1 MAQIQVRFLGTGTS
15 QGIPMIACTCEVCR
29 STDPCDQRLR
39 VSMHI
44 ETEGKS
50 FIIDTGPDFRQQ
62 ILRAGIQRVDAVL
75 YTHEHKDHTAGM
87 DDIRGFNYAQKA
99 SIPLYA
105 QAPVIDQL
113 KREFAYAFA
122 EDKYPGVPEIEVH
135 EITNQPFTIAGI
147 TIIPILVKHYY
158 LDVLGFRFGD
168 FTYITDANFIS
179 DEELEKVKGTQVLVI
194 NALRKTTHISHFTLD
209 EALEVIDK
217 IKPKAAYITHI
228 SHMMGL
234 HADVTKELPAH
245 VHLAYDGLTLSV
257 S

>member
-1 MAQIQVRFLGTGTS
+1 MAQTQVRFLGTGTS
-15 QGIPMIACTCEVCR
+15 QGIPMIACSCEVCR

-44 ETEGKS
+44 ETQGKS

-87 DDIRGFNYAQKA
+87 DDIRGFNYAQKS

-135 EITNQPFTIAGI
+135 EITNQPFVIAGVS
-147 TIIPILVKHYY
+147 IIPILVKHYF

-168 FTYITDANFIS
+168 FTYITDANFIV
-179 DEELEKVKGTQVLVI
+179 DEELEKVKGSKVLVI

-217 IKPKAAYITHI
+217 IKPEKAYITHI

-234 HADVTKELPAH
+234 HAEVEKELPPH
-245 VHLAYDGLTLSV
+245 VHLAYDGLTLHV
-257 S
+257 

>member
-1 MAQIQVRFLGTGTS
+1 
-15 QGIPMIACTCEVCR
+15 MIACTCEVCR

-87 DDIRGFNYAQKA
+87 DDIRGFNYAQKS

-135 EITNQPFTIAGI
+135 EITNQPFTIDGVA
-147 TIIPILVKHYY
+147 IIPILVKHYY

-179 DEELEKVKGTQVLVI
+179 DEELEKVKGTQVLVL

-217 IKPKAAYITHI
+217 VKPKIAYITHI

-234 HADVTKELPAH
+234 HAEVTKELPAH
-245 VHLAYDGLTLSV
+245 VHLAYDGLTLTV

>member
-1 MAQIQVRFLGTGTS
+1 MSQVHVRFLGTGTS
-15 QGIPMIACTCEVCR
+15 QGIPMIACSCEVCR

-62 ILRAGIQRVDAVL
+62 ILRAGIQQVDAVL

-87 DDIRGFNYAQKA
+87 DDIRGFNYAQKS

-105 QAPVIDQL
+105 QAPVIEQL

-135 EITNQPFTIAGI
+135 EIENRPFTIAGVS
-147 TIIPILVKHYY
+147 IIPILVKHYY

-179 DEELEKVKGTQVLVI
+179 DEELDKVRGSKVIVI

-209 EALEVIDK
+209 EALEVIEK
-217 IKPKAAYITHI
+217 IKPEKAYITHI

-234 HADVTKELPAH
+234 HAEVEKELPAH
-245 VHLAYDGLTLSV
+245 VHLAFDGLTLEV
-257 S
+257 

>member
-1 MAQIQVRFLGTGTS
+1 
-15 QGIPMIACTCEVCR
+15 MIACSCEVCR

-87 DDIRGFNYAQKA
+87 DDIRGFNYAQKS

-105 QAPVIDQL
+105 QAPVIEQL

-135 EITNQPFTIAGI
+135 EIENRPFTIAGVS
-147 TIIPILVKHYY
+147 IIPILVKHYY

-179 DEELEKVKGTQVLVI
+179 DEELEKVKGSQVLVI
-194 NALRKTTHISHFTLD
+194 NALRKTTHISHFTLE
-209 EALEVIDK
+209 EALEVIEK
-217 IKPKAAYITHI
+217 IKPKKAYITHI

-234 HADVTKELPAH
+234 HAEVEKELPPH
-245 VHLAYDGLTLSV
+245 VHLAFDGLTLEV
-257 S
+257 

>member
-1 MAQIQVRFLGTGTS
+1 
-15 QGIPMIACTCEVCR
+15 MIACSCEVCR

-87 DDIRGFNYAQKA
+87 DDIRGFNYAQKS

-105 QAPVIDQL
+105 QAPVIEQL

-135 EITNQPFTIAGI
+135 EIENRPFTIAGVS
-147 TIIPILVKHYY
+147 IIPILVKHYY

-179 DEELEKVKGTQVLVI
+179 DEELEKVKGSQVLVI
-194 NALRKTTHISHFTLD
+194 NALRKTTHISHFTLE
-209 EALEVIDK
+209 EALEVIEK
-217 IKPKAAYITHI
+217 IKPEKAYITHI

-234 HADVTKELPAH
+234 HAEVEKELPAH
-245 VHLAYDGLTLSV
+245 VHLAFDGLTLEV
-257 S
+257 

>member
-1 MAQIQVRFLGTGTS
+1 MTQIQARFLGTGTS

-87 DDIRGFNYAQKA
+87 DDIRGFNYAQKS

-105 QAPVIDQL
+105 QAPVIEQL
-113 KREFAYAFA
+113 KREFAYAFG

-135 EITNQPFTIAGI
+135 EIENQPFTIAGV
-147 TIIPILVKHYY
+147 TIIPILVKHYF

-179 DEELEKVKGTQVLVI
+179 DEELEKVKGSKVLVI

-209 EALEVIDK
+209 EALEVIEK
-217 IKPKAAYITHI
+217 IKPEKAYITHI

-234 HADVTKELPAH
+234 HAVVEKELPAH
-245 VHLAYDGLTLSV
+245 VHLAYDGLTLAI
-257 S
+257 

>member
-1 MAQIQVRFLGTGTS
+1 
-15 QGIPMIACTCEVCR
+15 MIACTCEVCR

-122 EDKYPGVPEIEVH
+122 ENKYPGVPEIEVH
-135 EITNQPFTIAGI
+135 EIGNQPFTIAGI
-147 TIIPILVKHYY
+147 RIIPILVKHYF

>member
-1 MAQIQVRFLGTGTS
+1 MAQTQVRFLGTGTS
-15 QGIPMIACTCEVCR
+15 QGIPMIACSCEVCR

-44 ETEGKS
+44 ETQGKS

-87 DDIRGFNYAQKA
+87 DDIRGFNYAQKS

-135 EITNQPFTIAGI
+135 EITNQAFDIAGVS
-147 TIIPILVKHYY
+147 IIPILVKHYF

-168 FTYITDANFIS
+168 FTYITDANFIA
-179 DEELEKVKGTQVLVI
+179 DEELEKVKGSKVLVI

-217 IKPKAAYITHI
+217 IKPEKAYITHI

-234 HADVTKELPAH
+234 HAEVEKELPPH
-245 VHLAYDGLTLSV
+245 VHLAYDGLTLHV
-257 S
+257 

>member
-1 MAQIQVRFLGTGTS
+1 
-15 QGIPMIACTCEVCR
+15 
-29 STDPCDQRLR
+29 
-39 VSMHI
+39 
-44 ETEGKS
+44 
-50 FIIDTGPDFRQQ
+50 
-62 ILRAGIQRVDAVL
+62 
-75 YTHEHKDHTAGM
+75 M
-87 DDIRGFNYAQKA
+87 DDIRGFNYAQKS

-105 QAPVIDQL
+105 QTLVIDQL

-135 EITNQPFTIAGI
+135 TITNQPFTVAGVS
-147 TIIPILVKHYY
+147 IIPILVKHYF

-179 DEELEKVKGTQVLVI
+179 EEELEKVRGSKILVI

-217 IKPKAAYITHI
+217 IKPEKAYITHI

-234 HADVTKELPAH
+234 HAAVEKELPPH
-245 VHLAYDGLTLSV
+245 VHLAYDGLTLV
-257 S
+257 V

>member
-1 MAQIQVRFLGTGTS
+1 MAQTHVRFLGTGTS
-15 QGIPMIACTCEVCR
+15 QGIPMIACSCEVCR

-44 ETEGKS
+44 ETQGKS

-87 DDIRGFNYAQKA
+87 DDIRGFNYAQKS

-135 EITNQPFTIAGI
+135 EISNQPFTIAGVS
-147 TIIPILVKHYY
+147 IIPILVKHYF

-168 FTYITDANFIS
+168 FTYITDANFIA

-194 NALRKTTHISHFTLD
+194 NALRKTTHISHFTLE
-209 EALEVIDK
+209 EALEVINK
-217 IKPKAAYITHI
+217 IKPKKAYITHI

-234 HADVTKELPAH
+234 HAEVEKELPPH
-245 VHLAYDGLTLSV
+245 VHLAYDGLTFQV
-257 S
+257 

>member
-1 MAQIQVRFLGTGTS
+1 MRVRFLGTGTS

-29 STDPCDQRLR
+29 STDTRDQRLR
-39 VSMHI
+39 VSVHV
-44 ETEGKS
+44 EVENKS

-87 DDIRGFNYAQKA
+87 DDIRGFNYAQKS

-105 QAPVIDQL
+105 QAQVIEQL
-113 KREFAYAFA
+113 KREFAYAFG

-135 EITNQPFTIAGI
+135 EITNAPFAIAGVE
-147 TIIPILVKHYY
+147 IIPILVKHYY

-179 DEELEKVKGTQVLVI
+179 DVELEKVKGSKVLVI
-194 NALRKTTHISHFTLD
+194 NALRKTSHISHFTLD

-217 IKPKAAYITHI
+217 IKPEKAYITHI

-234 HADVTKELPAH
+234 HADVEKELPPQ
-245 VHLAYDGLTLSV
+245 VHLAYDGLTLTL
-257 S
+257 

>member
-1 MAQIQVRFLGTGTS
+1 
-15 QGIPMIACTCEVCR
+15 
-29 STDPCDQRLR
+29 
-39 VSMHI
+39 MHI
-44 ETEGKS
+44 ETQGKS

-87 DDIRGFNYAQKA
+87 DDIRGFNYAQKS

-135 EITNQPFTIAGI
+135 EIANQPFDIAGVS
-147 TIIPILVKHYY
+147 IIPILVKHYF

-168 FTYITDANFIS
+168 FTYITDANFIA
-179 DEELEKVKGTQVLVI
+179 DEELEKVKGSKVLVI

-217 IKPKAAYITHI
+217 IKPEKAYITHI

-234 HADVTKELPAH
+234 HAEVEKELPPH
-245 VHLAYDGLTLSV
+245 VHLAYDGLTLHV
-257 S
+257 

>member
-62 ILRAGIQRVDAVL
+62 VLRAGIQRVDAVL

-87 DDIRGFNYAQKA
+87 DDIRGFNYAQKS

-105 QAPVIDQL
+105 QAPVIEQL

-135 EITNQPFTIAGI
+135 EIENRPFTIAGVS
-147 TIIPILVKHYY
+147 IIPILVKHYY

-179 DEELEKVKGTQVLVI
+179 DEELEKVKGSQVLVI
-194 NALRKTTHISHFTLD
+194 NALRKTTHISHFTLE
-209 EALEVIDK
+209 EALEVIEK
-217 IKPKAAYITHI
+217 IKPKKAYITHI

-234 HADVTKELPAH
+234 HAEVEKELPPH
-245 VHLAYDGLTLSV
+245 VHLAFDGLTLEV
-257 S
+257 

>member
-1 MAQIQVRFLGTGTS
+1 
-15 QGIPMIACTCEVCR
+15 
-29 STDPCDQRLR
+29 
-39 VSMHI
+39 MHI

-62 ILRAGIQRVDAVL
+62 VLRAGIQRVDAVL

-87 DDIRGFNYAQKA
+87 DDIRGFNYAQKS

-105 QAPVIDQL
+105 QALVIEQL

-135 EITNQPFTIAGI
+135 EIENRPFTIAGVS
-147 TIIPILVKHYY
+147 IIPILVKHYY

-179 DEELEKVKGTQVLVI
+179 DEELEKVKGSQVLVI
-194 NALRKTTHISHFTLD
+194 NALRKTTHISHFTLE
-209 EALEVIDK
+209 EALEVIEK
-217 IKPKAAYITHI
+217 IKPKKAYITHI

-234 HADVTKELPAH
+234 HAEVEKELPPH
-245 VHLAYDGLTLSV
+245 VHLAFDGLTLEV
-257 S
+257 

>member
-1 MAQIQVRFLGTGTS
+1 
-15 QGIPMIACTCEVCR
+15 MIACSCEVCR

-87 DDIRGFNYAQKA
+87 DDIRGFNYAQKS

-105 QAPVIDQL
+105 QAPVIEQL

-135 EITNQPFTIAGI
+135 EIENRPFTIAGVS
-147 TIIPILVKHYY
+147 IIPILVKHYY

-179 DEELEKVKGTQVLVI
+179 DEELDKVRGSKVIVI

-209 EALEVIDK
+209 EALEVIEK
-217 IKPKAAYITHI
+217 IKPEKAYITHI

-234 HADVTKELPAH
+234 HAEVEKELPAH
-245 VHLAYDGLTLSV
+245 VHLAFDGLTLQV
-257 S
+257 

>member
-1 MAQIQVRFLGTGTS
+1 
-15 QGIPMIACTCEVCR
+15 
-29 STDPCDQRLR
+29 
-39 VSMHI
+39 MHI

-87 DDIRGFNYAQKA
+87 DDIRGFNYAQKS

-105 QAPVIDQL
+105 QAPVIEQL

-135 EITNQPFTIAGI
+135 EIENRPFTIAGVS
-147 TIIPILVKHYY
+147 IIPILVKHYY

-179 DEELEKVKGTQVLVI
+179 DEELDKVRGSKVIVI

-209 EALEVIDK
+209 EALEVIEK
-217 IKPKAAYITHI
+217 IKPEKAYITHI

-234 HADVTKELPAH
+234 HAEVEKELPAH
-245 VHLAYDGLTLSV
+245 VHLAFDGLTLEV
-257 S
+257 

>member
-1 MAQIQVRFLGTGTS
+1 MAQTQVRFLGTGTS
-15 QGIPMIACTCEVCR
+15 QGIPMIACSCEVCR

-44 ETEGKS
+44 ETQGKS

-62 ILRAGIQRVDAVL
+62 ILRARIQRVDAVL

-87 DDIRGFNYAQKA
+87 DDIRGFNYAQKS

-135 EITNQPFTIAGI
+135 EITNQPFVIAGVS
-147 TIIPILVKHYY
+147 IIPILVKHYF

-168 FTYITDANFIS
+168 FTYITDANFIA
-179 DEELEKVKGTQVLVI
+179 DEELEKIKGSKVLVI

-217 IKPKAAYITHI
+217 IKPEKAYITHI

-234 HADVTKELPAH
+234 HAEVEKELPPH
-245 VHLAYDGLTLSV
+245 VHLAYDGLTLHV
-257 S
+257 

>member
-1 MAQIQVRFLGTGTS
+1 MTQIQARFLGTGTS

-87 DDIRGFNYAQKA
+87 DDIRGFNYAQKS

-105 QAPVIDQL
+105 QAPVIEQL

-135 EITNQPFTIAGI
+135 EIENQPFTIAGV
-147 TIIPILVKHYY
+147 TIIPILVKHYF

-179 DEELEKVKGTQVLVI
+179 DEELEKVKGSKVLVI

-209 EALEVIDK
+209 EALEVIEK
-217 IKPKAAYITHI
+217 IKPEKAYITHI

-234 HADVTKELPAH
+234 HAVVEKELPAH
-245 VHLAYDGLTLSV
+245 VHLAYDGLTLAI
-257 S
+257 

>member
-1 MAQIQVRFLGTGTS
+1 
-15 QGIPMIACTCEVCR
+15 
-29 STDPCDQRLR
+29 
-39 VSMHI
+39 MHI

-87 DDIRGFNYAQKA
+87 DDIRGFNYAQKS

-105 QAPVIDQL
+105 QAPVIEQL

-135 EITNQPFTIAGI
+135 EIENRPFTIAGVS
-147 TIIPILVKHYY
+147 IIPILVKHYY

-179 DEELEKVKGTQVLVI
+179 DEELDKVRGSKVIVI

-209 EALEVIDK
+209 EALEVIEK
-217 IKPKAAYITHI
+217 IKQIFK
-228 SHMMGL
+228 MKLL
-234 HADVTKELPAH
+234 H
-245 VHLAYDGLTLSV
+245 SV
-257 S
+257 ILKL

>member
-1 MAQIQVRFLGTGTS
+1 MSQVHVRFLGTGTS
-15 QGIPMIACTCEVCR
+15 QGIPMIACSCEVCR

-62 ILRAGIQRVDAVL
+62 VLRAGIQRVDAVL

-87 DDIRGFNYAQKA
+87 DDIRGFNYAQKS

-105 QAPVIDQL
+105 QAPVIEQL

-135 EITNQPFTIAGI
+135 EIENRPFTIAGVS
-147 TIIPILVKHYY
+147 IIPILVKHYY

-179 DEELEKVKGTQVLVI
+179 DEELEKVKGSQVLVI
-194 NALRKTTHISHFTLD
+194 NALRKTTHISHFTLE
-209 EALEVIDK
+209 EALEVIEK
-217 IKPKAAYITHI
+217 IKPKKAYITHI

-234 HADVTKELPAH
+234 HAEVEKELPPH
-245 VHLAYDGLTLSV
+245 VHLAFDGLTLEV
-257 S
+257 